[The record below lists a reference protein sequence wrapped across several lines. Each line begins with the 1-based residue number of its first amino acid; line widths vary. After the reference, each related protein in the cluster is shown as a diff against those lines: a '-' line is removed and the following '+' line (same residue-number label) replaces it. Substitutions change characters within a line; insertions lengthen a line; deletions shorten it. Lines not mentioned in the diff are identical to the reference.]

1 MLGYCRV
8 HDSGRDS
15 ATPRWPRL
23 WALGSG
29 LWALGSGAASGAI
42 KTQAARASAKGRAGQ
57 LQREAASLL
66 ICH

>member
-15 ATPRWPRL
+15 ATPRWPR
-23 WALGSG
+23 

-57 LQREAASLL
+57 LQREAAWLL